1 MINCCVIGLGYIGLP
16 TAALFAK
23 NGLKVLGVDTNQKI
37 VDIINCGK
45 IHIEEP
51 DLDQIVLSSVKK
63 GLLRASSKPDMADF
77 FIISVP
83 TPIENKKSGIEPN
96 LKFVFDA
103 LYSIIPFLKK
113 GNSIILESTSP
124 VGTTKKILEII
135 YKNTQIK
142 EGEIFVAY
150 CPERVLPGRI
160 IFELQNN
167 ARVIGGV
174 DINSS
179 EKIKPLYQKIC
190 SAEIFCT
197 TAEIAELVK
206 ISENSYRDLNLAFA
220 NELSIICDKLN
231 INSNELISLANQ
243 HPRVNIL
250 NPGCGVGGHCI
261 AVDPWFLISQFP
273 NEAKIIK
280 KAREVNRNKTK
291 WVVEKI
297 KRVAELNK
305 IKKIGIFGISFKAN
319 VGDIRESPALEII
332 NNLKD
337 YYDLFLCE
345 PNLDVLNGFKL
356 NSIKEVLENTDLL
369 VFLVPHDKFK
379 DLNIFNKQYLDFCG
393 VIK

>member
-23 NGLKVLGVDTNQKI
+23 NGVKVLGVDTNEKI
-37 VDIINCGK
+37 VEIINSGK

-51 DLDQIVLSSVKK
+51 DLDQIVFSSVKN
-63 GLLRASSKPDMADF
+63 GLLRASSKPDLADF

-103 LYSIIPFLKK
+103 LYSIIPYLKK

-135 YKNTQIK
+135 LKNTQIK
-142 EGEIFVAY
+142 EGELFVAY

-167 ARVIGGV
+167 ARVVGGV

-179 EKIKPLYQKIC
+179 NKIKPLYQKIC
-190 SAEIFCT
+190 SAEIYCT
-197 TAEIAELVK
+197 SAEIAELVK

-280 KAREVNRNKTK
+280 KAREVNINKTK
-291 WVVEKI
+291 WVVDKI
-297 KRVAELNK
+297 KRVAESK
-305 IKKIGIFGISFKAN
+305 EIKKIGIFGISFKAN

-332 NNLKD
+332 RNLKND
-337 YYDLFLCE
+337 YDLFLCE
-345 PNLDVLNGFKL
+345 PNLDMLNGFEL
-356 NSIKEVLENTDLL
+356 NSIKEVIENTELL

-379 DLNIFNKQYLDFCG
+379 ELNISNKQYLDFCG

>member
-1 MINCCVIGLGYIGLP
+1 MNNCCVIGLGYIGLP

-23 NGLKVLGVDTNQKI
+23 NGLKVLGVDTNEKI
-37 VDIINCGK
+37 VEIINNGK

-51 DLDQIVLSSVKK
+51 DLDQMVLSSVKK
-63 GLLRASSKPDMADF
+63 GLLRASSKPDLADF

-103 LYSIIPFLKK
+103 IYSIIPYLKK

-124 VGTTKKILEII
+124 VGTTQKILELI

-174 DINSS
+174 DIDSS
-179 EKIKPLYQKIC
+179 KKIKPLYQKIC

-206 ISENSYRDLNLAFA
+206 ISENSFRDLNLAFA

-231 INSNELISLANQ
+231 IDSNELISLANQ

-280 KAREVNRNKTK
+280 KAREVNINKTK
-291 WVVEKI
+291 WVVDKI
-297 KRVAELNK
+297 KRFAESK
-305 IKKIGIFGISFKAN
+305 EIKKIGIFGISFKAN

-332 NNLKD
+332 RNLKND
-337 YYDLFLCE
+337 YDLFLCE
-345 PNLDVLNGFKL
+345 PNLDMLDGFKL
-356 NSIKEVLENTDLL
+356 NSIKEVLENSELL

-379 DLNIFNKQYLDFCG
+379 ELNIFNKQYLDFCG

>member
-23 NGLKVLGVDTNQKI
+23 NGLSVLGVDTNEEI
-37 VDIINCGK
+37 VKTINEGK

-51 DLDQIVLSSVKK
+51 DLDQIVFSSVKE
-63 GLLRASSKPDMADF
+63 GSLRASSKPDFAEF

-83 TPIENKKSGIEPN
+83 TPIENKQSGIEPN

-124 VGTTKKILEII
+124 VGTTQRILEII
-135 YKNTQIK
+135 HKNTKIK

-174 DINSS
+174 DSNSS
-179 EKIKPLYQKIC
+179 EKIKSLYKKIC

-197 TAEIAELVK
+197 TAQIAELVK
-206 ISENSYRDLNLAFA
+206 ISENSYRDLNIAFA

-231 INSNELISLANQ
+231 INSSELISLTNQ

-273 NEAKIIK
+273 NETRIIK

-291 WVVEKI
+291 WVIDKIKSVVEKKAI
-297 KRVAELNK
+297 R
-305 IKKIGIFGISFKAN
+305 KIGIFGISFKAN
-319 VGDIRESPALEII
+319 VGDIRESPALDII

-337 YYDLFLCE
+337 AYELFLCE
-345 PNLDVLNGFKL
+345 PHLDNLDGFKL
-356 NSIKEVLENTDLL
+356 NSIKEVFKNTELL
-369 VFLVPHDKFK
+369 VFLVPHDEFK
-379 DLNIFNKQYLDFCG
+379 NLNIVDKEYLDFCG
-393 VIK
+393 VFK

>member
-23 NGLKVLGVDTNQKI
+23 NGVKVLGVDTNEKI
-37 VDIINCGK
+37 VEIINSGK

-51 DLDQIVLSSVKK
+51 DLDQIVFSSVKN
-63 GLLRASSKPDMADF
+63 GLLRASSKPDLADF

-103 LYSIIPFLKK
+103 LYSIIPYLKK

-135 YKNTQIK
+135 LKNTQIK
-142 EGEIFVAY
+142 EGELFVAY

-167 ARVIGGV
+167 ARVVGGV

-179 EKIKPLYQKIC
+179 NKIKPLYQKIC

-220 NELSIICDKLN
+220 NELSIVCDKLN

-273 NEAKIIK
+273 DEAKIIK

-297 KRVAELNK
+297 KRVAESK
-305 IKKIGIFGISFKAN
+305 EIKKIGIFGISFKAN
-319 VGDIRESPALEII
+319 VGDIRESPALEIV
-332 NNLKD
+332 NNLKND
-337 YYDLFLCE
+337 YDLFLCE
-345 PNLDVLNGFKL
+345 PNLNILNGFKL
-356 NSIKEVLENTDLL
+356 NSIKEVLENTELL

-379 DLNIFNKQYLDFCG
+379 NLNIFNKQYLDFCG

>member
-1 MINCCVIGLGYIGLP
+1 MNNCCVIGLGYIGLP

-23 NGLKVLGVDTNQKI
+23 NGVKVLGVDTNEKI
-37 VDIINCGK
+37 VEIINSGK

-51 DLDQIVLSSVKK
+51 DLDQIVFSSVKN
-63 GLLRASSKPDMADF
+63 GLLRASSKPDLADF

-103 LYSIIPFLKK
+103 LYSIIPYLKK

-135 YKNTQIK
+135 LKNTQIK
-142 EGEIFVAY
+142 EGELFVAY

-167 ARVIGGV
+167 ARVVGGV

-179 EKIKPLYQKIC
+179 NKIKPLYQKIC
-190 SAEIFCT
+190 SAEIYCT
-197 TAEIAELVK
+197 SAEIAELVK

-220 NELSIICDKLN
+220 NELSIVCDKLN

-273 NEAKIIK
+273 DEAKIIK

-297 KRVAELNK
+297 KRVAESK
-305 IKKIGIFGISFKAN
+305 EIKKIGIFGISFKAN
-319 VGDIRESPALEII
+319 VGDIRESPALEIV
-332 NNLKD
+332 NNLKND
-337 YYDLFLCE
+337 YDLFLCE
-345 PNLDVLNGFKL
+345 PNLNILNGFKL
-356 NSIKEVLENTDLL
+356 NSIKEVLENTELL

-379 DLNIFNKQYLDFCG
+379 NLNIFNKQYLDFCG

>member
-37 VDIINCGK
+37 VDVINSGK

-150 CPERVLPGRI
+150 CPERVLPGKI

-231 INSNELISLANQ
+231 IDSNELISLANQ

>member
-23 NGLKVLGVDTNQKI
+23 NGLKVLGVDTNKKI
-37 VDIINCGK
+37 VDVINCGK

-356 NSIKEVLENTDLL
+356 NSIKEVLENTELL

>member
-23 NGLKVLGVDTNQKI
+23 NGVKVLGVDTNEKI
-37 VDIINCGK
+37 VEIINSGK

-51 DLDQIVLSSVKK
+51 DLDQIVFSSVKN
-63 GLLRASSKPDMADF
+63 GLLRASSKPDLADF

-103 LYSIIPFLKK
+103 LYSIIPYLKK

-135 YKNTQIK
+135 LKNTQIK
-142 EGEIFVAY
+142 EGELFVAY

-167 ARVIGGV
+167 ARVVGGV

-179 EKIKPLYQKIC
+179 NKIKPLYQKIC
-190 SAEIFCT
+190 SAEIYCT
-197 TAEIAELVK
+197 SAEIAELVK

-220 NELSIICDKLN
+220 NELSIVCDKLN

-273 NEAKIIK
+273 DEAKIIK

-297 KRVAELNK
+297 KRVAESK
-305 IKKIGIFGISFKAN
+305 EIKKIGIFGISFKAN
-319 VGDIRESPALEII
+319 VGDIRESPALEIV
-332 NNLKD
+332 NNLKND
-337 YYDLFLCE
+337 YDLFLCE
-345 PNLDVLNGFKL
+345 PNLNILNGFKL
-356 NSIKEVLENTDLL
+356 NSIKEVLENTELL

-379 DLNIFNKQYLDFCG
+379 NLNIFNKQYLDFCG